1 MITGGTTFVN
11 VYVDIEQRYYFSF
24 YNYEYYLDVQKQQKT
39 CPDTISLDEGLE
51 ESAKWYL
58 SNEGDVN
65 KKPYFE
71 YIDKRL

>member
-1 MITGGTTFVN
+1 M
-11 VYVDIEQRYYFSF
+11 
-24 YNYEYYLDVQKQQKT
+24 QKQQKT
-39 CPDTISLDEGLE
+39 CPDIISLDEDLE